1 DIKRREEALKN
12 GADPHLFLHNCCLSS
27 TNCISWEIINKPA
40 RHKQHLDPLLDQMT
54 TVSRRTV
61 ATHLAGVS
69 SSSSVSNA
77 TFALLLQSLLTR
89 MISTDFHKECR
100 HLRSHPLL

>member
-1 DIKRREEALKN
+1 
-12 GADPHLFLHNCCLSS
+12 
-27 TNCISWEIINKPA
+27 
-40 RHKQHLDPLLDQMT
+40 MT

-100 HLRSHPLL
+100 HLRSHPLLRRTHGYGVPQTGILFIH